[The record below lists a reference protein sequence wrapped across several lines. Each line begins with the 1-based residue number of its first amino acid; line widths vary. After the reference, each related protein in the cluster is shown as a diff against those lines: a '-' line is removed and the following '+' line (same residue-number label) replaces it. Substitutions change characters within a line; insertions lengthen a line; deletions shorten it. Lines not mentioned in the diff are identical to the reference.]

1 MELDNNQILEYDKT
15 IRPKMLNDYVG
26 QTDIKEMLNIYIKTA
41 LMRNESLDHVLLY
54 GPPGLGKT
62 TLANIIANEMGA
74 NFHSITAPSLDRV
87 GDLAAILSTLEPGDV
102 LFIDEIHRLPRVVE
116 EVLYSAMEDYSIDVI
131 IGKDSTA
138 NSIKIDLP
146 PFTLIGAT
154 TRCGDL
160 SAPLRD
166 RFGIVHEL
174 NYYSKEELQKI
185 VERTAGIF
193 NFNIDSKSSL
203 EIAGRSRGTPRVA
216 NRLFRR
222 VRDFAQFMNDDANID
237 LDVTRLSLKKLNID
251 ECGLNEMDHKYLNA
265 IIQRFKGGPVG
276 LNAIAASISEE
287 PNTLEDVCEPYLL
300 QEGFIVRS
308 PRGRVATEKTYKH
321 LGIEKI

>member
-1 MELDNNQILEYDKT
+1 MEFNETQLIEYDKS

-26 QTDIKEMLNIYIKTA
+26 QDDIKEMLNIYIKTA
-41 LMRNESLDHVLLY
+41 LKREETLDHVLLY

-74 NFHSITAPSLDRV
+74 GFHSITAPSIDRV
-87 GDLAAILSTLEPGDV
+87 GDLAAILSNLEPGDV

-116 EVLYSAMEDYSIDVI
+116 EVLYSAMEDYSIDI
-131 IGKDSTA
+131 IVGKDSTA
-138 NSIKIDLP
+138 NSIRIDLP

-166 RFGIVHEL
+166 RFGIVHQL
-174 NYYSKEELQKI
+174 NYYNKNELQKI

-193 NFNIDSKSSL
+193 NFEIDFESSL
-203 EIAGRSRGTPRVA
+203 EIAKRSRGTPRVA

-222 VRDFAQFMNDDANID
+222 VRDFAQYINEDEKID
-237 LDVTRLSLKKLNID
+237 LEVTKLSLKKLNID
-251 ECGLNEMDHKYLNA
+251 EYGLNDTDRKYLRA
-265 IIQRFKGGPVG
+265 IIERFKGGPVG
-276 LNAIAASISEE
+276 LNALAASISEE
-287 PNTLEDVCEPYLL
+287 ANTLEDVYEPYLL
-300 QEGFIVRS
+300 QEGFVVRT
-308 PRGRVATEKTYKH
+308 PRGRMVTEKGYKH
-321 LGIEKI
+321 LGIEKQ